1 MSSTNSSSSHG
12 SWSGELGS
20 RKSPIPYRIGPL
32 NYEPAVFCHCRMKA
46 ALWISWSDDNPGRR
60 YLKCFRARHG
70 GCQFVR
76 WFEGPW
82 HPFVQ
87 SLLVDLRDAVWSLKQ
102 ENKDL
107 QVALSDAVMK
117 LEQEKKEVAELK
129 LKLQRMESE
138 AQNAMVHDGRMKK
151 LERERC
157 LFFVVCV
164 TILVVCLFL
173 KL

>member
-60 YLKCFRARHG
+60 YLKCFRAR
-70 GCQFVR
+70 
-76 WFEGPW
+76 
-82 HPFVQ
+82 

>member
-1 MSSTNSSSSHG
+1 MSSTNSSSPRG

-87 SLLVDLRDAVWSLKQ
+87 SLLADLRDAVWSLKQ

-107 QVALSDAVMK
+107 QVALSDAVMNRHSRCLSQRSFLAPELRK
-117 LEQEKKEVAELK
+117 WSQRQWGMEEVAAEN
-129 LKLQRMESE
+129 R
-138 AQNAMVHDGRMKK
+138 GR
-151 LERERC
+151 LGFHLDRG
-157 LFFVVCV
+157 LL
-164 TILVVCLFL
+164 IAG
-173 KL
+173 